1 MAPEYEQREKAMND
15 RELAGKVAI
24 VTGASRNL
32 GRGIA
37 HMLGRLGARVLVHHH
52 GDAAAKEAEETAHAV
67 VAAGGEAL
75 ACAADLT
82 EPREVTALVERAL
95 GHFGRFDVLVNNAG
109 IILKKPFAE
118 ISDEEYDRAFAVN
131 AKAPF
136 LLMRAAARHMAEGG
150 RIVNIA
156 TSILGCSFP
165 FYSVYAASKATLEHH
180 GRALAKELGEKRITV
195 NTIAPGALDTPF
207 FYAAETAESADA
219 IRHFTGGLGGVDD
232 VVPAIEFLVKPSA
245 RWVSG
250 QTLFVNGA
258 FVAR

>member
-1 MAPEYEQREKAMND
+1 MND
-15 RELAGKVAI
+15 RELSGKVAV

-37 HMLGRLGARVLVHHH
+37 QMLGRLGARVLVHHH
-52 GDAAAKEAEETAHAV
+52 GDAAAKQAEETVHAV
-67 VAAGGEAL
+67 VGAGGEAL
-75 ACAADLT
+75 TCAADLT
-82 EPREVTALVERAL
+82 EPRQVTALVERAL
-95 GHFGRFDVLVNNAG
+95 GHFGRFDILINNAG
-109 IILKKPFAE
+109 IIVKKPFAE

-165 FYSVYAASKATLEHH
+165 FYSVYAASKASLEHY
-180 GRALAKELGEKRITV
+180 GRALAKELAEKSITV

-207 FYAAETAESADA
+207 FYAAETAESVEA
-219 IRHFTGGLGGVDD
+219 IKHFTGGLGRVDD
-232 VVPAIEFLVKPSA
+232 VVPTVEFLVKPSA